1 MLAACGAPRWPTCG
15 GTAPGGRLGG
25 CSPALETSPLGGV
38 DRLVGMFAD
47 CADTLFLAQEL
58 MRQSAVKQAET
69 FRIIDVSSGDA
80 MQVQR

>member
-1 MLAACGAPRWPTCG
+1 MLAVCGAPRWRPCG

-25 CSPALETSPLGGV
+25 CRPGLETSPLGGV
-38 DRLVGMFAD
+38 DRFVGMFAD

-69 FRIIDVSSGDA
+69 FRITGVISGDA
-80 MQVQR
+80 MEEQR